1 MAIDPITG
9 ALIGGAVAGG
19 VGGLFGKKAKAPNYS
34 ALFGQLDQSGARQR
48 EIIMGVRPQ
57 TTAMNQDY
65 GNKVTSLTD
74 ALKADSSR
82 LGRTYLRDVSS
93 ASNALGTNLSASL
106 ASRVNRETPE
116 LQRQLRESLAST
128 GGLGRGAAG
137 AAMTRLAVNQAN
149 QIGEGN
155 RDIATQEL
163 AAKQRALDTVFNA
176 DQETLFKA
184 TGLNYDTLQKLFY
197 AGRQDLI
204 DEAAQLVDEERSR
217 TQAKVGLM
225 GGQINTAF
233 AQDVANT
240 SRQNDLISALL
251 SGLGQAAGYQWAKK

>member
-1 MAIDPITG
+1 MPIPIAG
-9 ALIGGAVAGG
+9 ALIGGAIAGG
-19 VGGLFGKKAKAPNYS
+19 VSSLFSKKAKAPNYS
-34 ALFGQLDQSGARQR
+34 ALFGQLDKSGAQQR
-48 EIIMGVRPQ
+48 EIITGVRPQ
-57 TTAMNQDY
+57 ATAINENY

-74 ALKADSSR
+74 ALKADSSK

-93 ASNALGTNLSASL
+93 ASDALGNSLSNTL
-106 ASRVNRETPE
+106 ASRINRNTPE
-116 LQRQLRESLAST
+116 LQRQLRESLAAT
-128 GGLGRGAAG
+128 GGLGRGAAS
-137 AAMTRLAVNQAN
+137 AAAANLAVSQAN

-155 RDIATQEL
+155 RDIVNQQL
-163 AAKQRALDTVFNA
+163 AARQKALDTVFNA

-204 DEAAQLVDEERSR
+204 DEAAQLVAEERSR
-217 TQAKVGLM
+217 NQAKVSLM
-225 GGQINTAF
+225 GGQASAAF

-251 SGLGQAAGYQWAKK
+251 SGLGQAAGYQWGNK